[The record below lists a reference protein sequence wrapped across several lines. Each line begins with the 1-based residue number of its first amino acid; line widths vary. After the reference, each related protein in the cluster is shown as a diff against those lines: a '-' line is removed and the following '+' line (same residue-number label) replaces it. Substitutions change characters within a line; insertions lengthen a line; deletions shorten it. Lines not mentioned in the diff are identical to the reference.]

1 MDMDDDASEES
12 DIEAKIDADLDMDNI
27 VIKSLAKKTEQ
38 KISFTKLDSSR
49 IGQSGAAKPMGKSL
63 LGISHRRP
71 SPGKS
76 TLG

>member
-12 DIEAKIDADLDMDNI
+12 DIEAKIDADLNMDNI

-63 LGISHRRP
+63 LGISQRRP